1 MIEVVSVD
9 AVIQKLPKPRSPGP
23 SSRSVFVMP
32 TKSPSPISARSDPT
46 KVRALGADI
55 CPAEPA
61 VLVTAGSGSDR
72 EPVYD
77 EKAAT
82 ALPAGLLTTM
92 GSIGEPLR
100 SLGVWGRPGCSL
112 CLGRHT
118 GRKINCS
125 IRLPSLLLCYDHADA
140 RHQRRDFAD
149 IYLLTRHQPVDGS
162 EPRESILQVARH
174 RITSLAPLGQVLA
187 GYGELG
193 PAALER
199 PAAQTAT
206 R

>member
-46 KVRALGADI
+46 KYVPSERTSAQTSLPYWSRQAPVR
-55 CPAEPA
+55 
-61 VLVTAGSGSDR
+61 T

-82 ALPAGLLTTM
+82 ALPAGLPTTM

-100 SLGVWGRPGCSL
+100 SPGVVAKGPA
-112 CLGRHT
+112 
-118 GRKINCS
+118 
-125 IRLPSLLLCYDHADA
+125 LP
-140 RHQRRDFAD
+140 
-149 IYLLTRHQPVDGS
+149 V
-162 EPRESILQVARH
+162 
-174 RITSLAPLGQVLA
+174 
-187 GYGELG
+187 LG
-193 PAALER
+193 PTHW
-199 PAAQTAT
+199 PQD
-206 R
+206 